1 MDMKHLLAAQ
11 LEFYRDMGVT
21 HLNLELPSLQS
32 LESGIRDCYLCG
44 LSLDRKGVI
53 TGWGSPQADLMFVV
67 DALSGEALQTGE
79 PLAEEAR
86 ELLHKIIRAIDMNPA
101 DVFITNAV
109 KCCPGDLRKPASGEI
124 EACRSWLMKQ
134 ITFVD
139 PQIIV
144 PLGST
149 AAQCLLSTTDPIG
162 TLRGRIHY
170 LGKYQ
175 VIPTFHPEY
184 LLHNP
189 KAKSDVWHD
198 MKVVRGRLKKT

>member
-1 MDMKHLLAAQ
+1 MKHLLADQ
-11 LEFYRDMGVT
+11 LEFYRDLGVT
-21 HLNLELPSLQS
+21 HLNLELPSLES
-32 LESGIRDCYLCG
+32 LESGIRDCSLCG
-44 LSLDRKGVI
+44 FSVDRKGVI
-53 TGWGSPQADLMFVV
+53 AGWGSPQADLMFVV
-67 DALSGEALQTGE
+67 DALSEEALQTGE
-79 PLAEEAR
+79 PLAEEVR
-86 ELLHKIIRAIDMNPA
+86 DLLHRIIRAIDLNPA

-109 KCCPGDLRKPASGEI
+109 KCCPGDLRKPATEEI
-124 EACRSWLMKQ
+124 EACRSWLIKQ
-134 ITFVD
+134 IGFVD

-149 AAQCLLSTTDPIG
+149 AAQCLLSTAEPIS

-170 LGKYQ
+170 LGKYP

-198 MKVVRGRLKKT
+198 MKVVRGMLQKKS

>member
-1 MDMKHLLAAQ
+1 
-11 LEFYRDMGVT
+11 
-21 HLNLELPSLQS
+21 
-32 LESGIRDCYLCG
+32 
-44 LSLDRKGVI
+44 
-53 TGWGSPQADLMFVV
+53 MFVV
-67 DALSGEALQTGE
+67 DALSEEALQSGE

-86 ELLHKIIRAIDMNPA
+86 ELLHKIIRAIDLNPA

-109 KCCPGDLRKPASGEI
+109 KCCPVDLRKPAAGEI
-124 EACRSWLMKQ
+124 EACRSWLIKQ
-134 ITFVD
+134 IGFVD

-149 AAQCLLSTTDPIG
+149 AAQCLLSATEPIS

-170 LGKYQ
+170 LGKYA

-184 LLHNP
+184 LLHNS

-198 MKVVRGRLKKT
+198 MKLVRDRLQKKS